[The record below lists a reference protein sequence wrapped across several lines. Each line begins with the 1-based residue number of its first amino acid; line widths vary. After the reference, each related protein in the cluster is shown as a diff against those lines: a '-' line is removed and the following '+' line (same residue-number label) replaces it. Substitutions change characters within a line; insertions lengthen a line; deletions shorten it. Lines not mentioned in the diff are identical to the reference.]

1 MMEAKFHQLRPG
13 QRFQWQ
19 DETYEKINPLLARHL
34 GSGAQRLIPR
44 STAVVPL
51 DGAATPPAA
60 EPRPAGLQ
68 AVRHAFEDY
77 HRSSLRWLEQ
87 QDGSEETLN
96 QAREALLR
104 ARQRVLSALGEE
116 GETASAFPDGNAD

>member
-34 GSGAQRLIPR
+34 DSGAQRLIPR
-44 STAVVPL
+44 STAVAPL
-51 DGAATPPAA
+51 DGAAIPPAA
-60 EPRPAGLQ
+60 EPRPADLQ